1 MSMNGVLVLV
11 LVPALKSLLPVGYHI
26 QLNVDALVF
35 ISSYLILSC
44 LVVIS

>member
-11 LVPALKSLLPVGYHI
+11 LVPALKSLLPVGYRI